1 MGRTKC
7 NDVYR
12 GRDHSRKTTEHG
24 ALHRVHAERRRHC
37 TWFIRQRVLRH
48 MSRHTNRPAGVL
60 RHSKT
65 EALRALRST
74 EVHGSSSAWAYR
86 QHARA
91 SGISA
96 VQWLGWQHVHVRP
109 TVYRF
114 VFINP
119 IRKRCLQCVC
129 ISVNTCASEAH
140 RRSVSAD

>member
-1 MGRTKC
+1 MGRTKW

-12 GRDHSRKTTEHG
+12 GRDHSRKNTEHG

-74 EVHGSSSAWAYR
+74 EVHGSSSAWAYG
-86 QHARA
+86 QHASA

-114 VFINP
+114 
-119 IRKRCLQCVC
+119 CLYKSDTQALSKVC

-140 RRSVSAD
+140 CRSVSAD